1 MEMWLRFGRRCGHL
15 SRGLR
20 TLVLYL
26 LRGRPRTGMEVINA
40 VEEMTFGFWR
50 PSPGSI
56 YPLLKRMVAEGLLEA
71 VEVDGRQ
78 AYRLTEKGRRELEDS
93 LGYDPL
99 WRPGPRTLREA
110 LGELEA
116 NVEYIVDMVASGERL
131 GEEERKVLKRLVER
145 LEAVLG

>member
-1 MEMWLRFGRRCGHL
+1 
-15 SRGLR
+15 
-20 TLVLYL
+20 
-26 LRGRPRTGMEVINA
+26 MEVINA